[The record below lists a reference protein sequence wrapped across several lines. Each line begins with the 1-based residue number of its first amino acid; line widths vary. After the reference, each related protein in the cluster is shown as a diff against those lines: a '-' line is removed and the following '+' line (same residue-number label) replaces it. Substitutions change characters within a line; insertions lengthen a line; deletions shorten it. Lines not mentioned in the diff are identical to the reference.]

1 LERKKW
7 MTKFLDTRIVER
19 FPFNLEHESQL
30 IVSAYVGSISHN
42 TYVPKSDPDAIDDV
56 DILGAIL
63 PPANCLI
70 GLDEW
75 EHWTLQFEELDVTMF
90 GLSKLV
96 RLWLKS
102 NPNVLGLLW
111 LRPEHYLFRS
121 AAFEAFV
128 EIRDAFV
135 SKQAHA
141 PFIGYA
147 MAQLSDIHKN
157 RYEGYT
163 GVKRKEL
170 VDRFGYDVKS
180 AAHLIRLLRMGTEYL
195 RDGVLNV
202 YRTDDAEEIR
212 AIKRGEWTLEQV
224 QSHAGDLFALADD
237 LAVRS
242 RLPERPDWARINQ
255 TLVAVT
261 ADWLRASA

>member
-1 LERKKW
+1 
-7 MTKFLDTRIVER
+7 MTHPLDARIVER
-19 FPFNLEHESQL
+19 FPFDLTTESQL
-30 IVSAYVGSISHN
+30 VVAAYVGSISHN
-42 TYVPKSDPDAIDDV
+42 TYVPQSDPDAIDDV
-56 DILGAIL
+56 DILGSVL
-63 PPANCLI
+63 PPASTLI
-70 GLDEW
+70 GLDTW
-75 EHWTLQFEELDVTMF
+75 EHWTLQFEELDVTIF
-90 GLSKLV
+90 GLNKLV

-121 AAFEAFV
+121 PAFDAFAD
-128 EIRDAFV
+128 IRDAFV

-141 PFIGYA
+141 PFLGYA

-157 RYEGYT
+157 RYEGYMGT
-163 GVKRKEL
+163 KRREL

-202 YRTDDAEEIR
+202 YRTDDAEELR

-224 QSHAGDLFALADD
+224 QAHAGDLFALADD
-237 LAVRS
+237 LAARS
-242 RLPERPDWARINQ
+242 RLPDQPDRARVNQ

-261 ADWLRASA
+261 ADWLRAAV